1 MEKNKWN
8 PWFGEFWESYF
19 NCKMPTK
26 NNEENKE
33 GKTIVC
39 DQSNKISKDNGK
51 QLLIELWYTNF
62 VNFIIYYIYIE
73 TMVYPFLIF

>member
-1 MEKNKWN
+1 MIVILVAIFKWIIVRCLYFLFLIRLNMEKNKWN

-33 GKTIVC
+33 AKTIVC
-39 DQSNKISKDNGK
+39 DQGNKISKDNGK
-51 QLLIELWYTNF
+51 Q
-62 VNFIIYYIYIE
+62 
-73 TMVYPFLIF
+73 